1 MVMKTQ
7 GKGKPQIYA
16 IDVKVKTKR
25 SYGGLSDEQR
35 WAGVRVLTV
44 DLVDGHCTLV
54 PEGTE
59 RLRQSKRERKENEN
73 IQQD

>member
-1 MVMKTQ
+1 VMKTQ

-54 PEGTE
+54 PEGKE